1 MSERRQSGSTSIWS
15 ATAGVPDAPPL
26 TADATADVCVV
37 GAGIVGLTTAYS
49 LLKAGRQVI
58 VLDQAGISA
67 GQTARTTAH
76 LCDALDDRYYE
87 LERLHGADGARLAAE
102 SHRHA
107 IGTIERL
114 CKEEGIDCDL
124 EYVDG
129 YLVLGEGATERDE
142 LEREYEA
149 ARRCGLDVELVD
161 APPGSLAGF
170 GRALCFRRQA
180 QFHATKY
187 MDGLA
192 RAVTRLGG
200 RIHGLTHVLDVE
212 AGDMPTVKTSD
223 GRTVCAGSVVV
234 ATNTPVNDRV
244 TMHTKQGPYRTYVI
258 AAKIDRD
265 AVPAVLLWDTLD
277 PYHYL
282 RTADIDGERYLIV
295 GGEDHKVG
303 QEPHPD
309 GAYAKLEAWMRRWI
323 PAAGEVTH
331 RWSGQV
337 YEPVDSL
344 GFYGRNP
351 GVQHRNVY
359 IGTGDSGNGIT
370 HGTLGGETIAQLIL
384 AQAAPY
390 AELYDPARRNLHGTS
405 VGEYL
410 HENANMAAQYR
421 DLVTPGDVDSVDV
434 IAPGEGAIV
443 RDGLKQRA
451 VFRDDDGR
459 LFVHSAVCPHLGGIV
474 SFNAAECSFD
484 CPVHGSRFDARDGSC
499 LNGPAP
505 CGLAGAD
512 DMELPDGF
520 LASRAAAPDRG
531 ERPHAGR

>member
-1 MSERRQSGSTSIWS
+1 MSERRQSGSTPIWS
-15 ATAGVPDAPPL
+15 ATAGVPEAPPL
-26 TADATADVCVV
+26 QGDATADVCIV
-37 GAGIVGLTTAYS
+37 GAGIVGLTTAYD

-58 VLDQAGISA
+58 VLDQAGIAA

-76 LCDALDDRYYE
+76 LCDALDDRFHE
-87 LERLHGADGARLAAE
+87 LIRLHGEDGARLAAT
-102 SHRHA
+102 SHREA
-107 IGTIERL
+107 IRSIERL
-114 CKEEGIDCDL
+114 CADEGIDCDFA
-124 EYVDG
+124 YVDG
-129 YLVLGEGATERDE
+129 YLVLGENPPNRNE
-142 LEREYEA
+142 LEEEYEA
-149 ARRCGLDVELVD
+149 ARRCGLDVEMVD
-161 APPGSLAGF
+161 AAPGDFAGF
-170 GRALCFRRQA
+170 GRALRFRNQA

-187 MDGLA
+187 MAGLA
-192 RAVTRLGG
+192 QAVMRLGG
-200 RIHGLTHVLDVE
+200 RIHGLAHVLDVE
-212 AGDMPTVKTSD
+212 DGDMPSVKTAD
-223 GRTVCAGSVVV
+223 GRTVHARSVVM
-234 ATNTPVNDRV
+234 ATNTPINDRV

-258 AAKIDRD
+258 AAKVDRD
-265 AVPAVLLWDTLD
+265 AVPAILLWDTLD
-277 PYHYL
+277 PYHYV
-282 RTADIDGERYLIV
+282 RTLDLDGGRYVMV

-303 QEPHPD
+303 QEPHPE

-323 PAAGEVTH
+323 PSAGGVEY

-337 YEPVDSL
+337 YEPMDSL

-370 HGTLGGETIAQLIL
+370 HGTLGGMTIAQLIL
-384 AQAAPY
+384 ERRAPY
-390 AELYDPARRNLHGTS
+390 AELYDPARRSLHGTS
-405 VGEYL
+405 VKEYL
-410 HENANMAAQYR
+410 RENANMAAQYR
-421 DLVTPGDVDSVDV
+421 DLVTPGDVDSVEA

-459 LFVHSAVCPHLGGIV
+459 LYVHSAVCPHLGGVV
-474 SFNAAECSFD
+474 SFNPAECSFD

-512 DMELPDGF
+512 DMELPAGF

-531 ERPHAGR
+531 EAPRTPR